1 LPTTRD
7 RASLKASKALPSEAN
22 RNTDARQNPTHCA
35 VDYAFIDRLLPR
47 YVGEFEVSPD
57 FITPDFG
64 IYVGIAQ
71 LAIVLMFAI
80 GYKRTVF
87 YGLMMAMHAVG
98 VFGAV
103 GGILNYTRYPN
114 NLLLTAVPTLGALI
128 ALFLLRRH
136 DLWTVD
142 GQFGKK
148 S

>member
-1 LPTTRD
+1 
-7 RASLKASKALPSEAN
+7 
-22 RNTDARQNPTHCA
+22 
-35 VDYAFIDRLLPR
+35 
-47 YVGEFEVSPD
+47 
-57 FITPDFG
+57 
-64 IYVGIAQ
+64 
-71 LAIVLMFAI
+71 MFAI

-87 YGLMMAMHAVG
+87 YGLMTAMHAVG
-98 VFGAV
+98 VLGAA

-142 GQFGKK
+142 GKFGKK

>member
-1 LPTTRD
+1 MQDKTLPIALLIMRLSIAFFLGMW
-7 RASLKASKALPSEAN
+7 ASLKFHRPEWMVNVFKG
-22 RNTDARQNPTHCA
+22 
-35 VDYAFIDRLLPR
+35 R
-47 YVGEFEVSPD
+47 YGLD